1 MKDYEF
7 VTVWR
12 VAAPIERVWKEIH
25 NSQDWPVWWQGVESV
40 RELRPGDVNGVGSV
54 RRYTWKSKLP
64 YRLSFDMETIRV
76 EPPRLL
82 EGIARGEL
90 QGRGLWQLSTEGNET
105 IVRYDWKVETTKA
118 WMNVLSP
125 IARPLFEWNHNVVMS
140 WGAQGLARR
149 LGTTVVDESHQ
160 EAQTAQVS

>member
-1 MKDYEF
+1 
-7 VTVWR
+7 
-12 VAAPIERVWKEIH
+12 
-25 NSQDWPVWWQGVESV
+25 
-40 RELRPGDVNGVGSV
+40 
-54 RRYTWKSKLP
+54 
-64 YRLSFDMETIRV
+64 METIRV
-76 EPPRLL
+76 EPPHLL
-82 EGIARGEL
+82 EGIAKGEL